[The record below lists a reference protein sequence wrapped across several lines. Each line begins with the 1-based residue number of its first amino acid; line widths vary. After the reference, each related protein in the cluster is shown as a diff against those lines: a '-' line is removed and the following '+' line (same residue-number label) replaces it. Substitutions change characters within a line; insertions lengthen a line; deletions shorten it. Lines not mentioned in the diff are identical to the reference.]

1 MNVSAVAHAQTHV
14 LSMQSQK
21 VMANSSSMQTN
32 ASIVV
37 LAKMVAPLVQLQK
50 HNHKQKM
57 KERATY
63 VVAFFFSK
71 TALFSE

>member
-50 HNHKQKM
+50 HNHKQN
-57 KERATY
+57 ERKSDLCGR
-63 VVAFFFSK
+63 FF
-71 TALFSE
+71 LFKNCTI